1 MENVKNRVNFK
12 IIFIIL
18 CCCMTIPSCLYIA
31 KGNNIMDL
39 TSSFSFFINPS
50 NQILSTQK
58 IVETI
63 LFMGLWIGISIVY
76 CYLIKHHQT
85 IFPTWK
91 SMVMVIVIV
100 SILFMAIL
108 PITST
113 DIFYYIGTRME

>member
-1 MENVKNRVNFK
+1 MENVKNKVNFK

-31 KGNNIMDL
+31 KGNSIINL

-58 IVETI
+58 IVETV
-63 LFMGLWIGISIVY
+63 LFMGLWIGISILY
-76 CYLIKHHQT
+76 CYLIKHNEI

-100 SILFMAIL
+100 AILFMVIL